1 MALSQ
6 SPRKVPLP
14 PDDDAP
20 PRLKTRSTG
29 SNVTKRVFLCGV
41 VVEGADTGRELAQD
55 VQDLVASLG
64 DPMDMESEPLSPSSS
79 QQQANLSSIGARVP
93 VVTNRNAL
101 NEVVKELVNT
111 ERTYVKRL
119 RILKTDYADP
129 LRSFARSKET
139 AIIAAYEAKTLFGNV
154 DQLLPVNEAF
164 LTDLEKMERMAHKGG
179 PGVGD
184 VALKHFKKLK
194 GFEHYRQYYAK
205 REEAQRIFEHEI
217 KKSSRFA
224 EYIDRVKYST
234 ADARNKVGLREL
246 LMEPVQRIPRY
257 TLLFRTML
265 KHMSATDPQR
275 APLLEADEIASR
287 IALAE
292 TDDQTKRA
300 ATLYSL
306 AGAIEDFP
314 VALVSNS
321 RHFITCIDVQD
332 VIAPDP
338 FMPMSSSGPAAAIIL
353 HCTLFLFDD
362 KLVIVKRPAEKS
374 GRALAGVDDA
384 EKVAKPGRNT
394 KKTSLVCKGVIDIT
408 DVVVSD
414 VGGADF
420 HIYLEN
426 PPMDVSERW
435 AGRQF
440 RSLSVVFPPSP
451 VHLDPQRT
459 ESEKQ
464 CFLEQLWAAQA
475 RFRTRAGRSVILQ
488 GKEREV
494 ENRGGRI
501 TRAQTY
507 FNVYTRTSFLQEP
520 KKTKIVMHVDPEGVA
535 DAIPFGSHS
544 PPYVVVRVQ
553 PMAGELSRYTVTSSS
568 PDDEPEE
575 DIMQTSRIP
584 ERIVQTIHQYGLF
597 KFSTGNVSR
606 PTTPTASRSR
616 AAIFG
621 LDVIS
626 RNLFGARPGSSMGDF
641 FGGSMN
647 GHRRARTAD
656 SRNSTLTGTTS
667 TSGSSIGRFSRTSV
681 TTAATSIGDDEPS
694 YTGSFSKS
702 TSGRARS
709 LSRGAKKLVKRAKS
723 PFSADPTSEPESPA
737 RPKDKGKGSYSRRRS
752 MSTGQVDVFETDGYS
767 DWDGGEPEDALR
779 LRLRRIATMDESERD
794 LAMRLELARRNSKN
808 QHGKELPH
816 VAMEEPSEET
826 IYEDEPPPSL
836 RPLSRASRLSRSLP
850 EVPQDVASL
859 RSGTPTLRAPSPLP
873 SRPSSPDERNGR
885 PLSRNSSDRS
895 DRRPL
900 GPRSPSP
907 LLPRSPAMLPTSLSS
922 VEANLETT
930 LVDVLPTTPS
940 RPLPPTTT
948 TPIPRSKRQPFE
960 PIRAANREATP
971 RAAEAVEEPKKPQSS
986 VQPLSVKKKSS
997 VRSNASTVLAVSP
1010 SAARRNSGTRRVSP
1024 MGKNVFANSSPRR
1037 VSGQR
1042 ANKLPSLL
1050 ETLDASENMDAA
1062 DVDRLIR
1069 VAETTK
1075 TDIESSRRAL
1085 KRIRLQTDRIMFAS
1099 PVRNAVAEWEA
1110 RPVSPV
1116 KTLRTPQR
1124 ATPPPAA
1131 PSAVTKEAQA
1141 RREEMMQAIG
1151 RRSGGTPRARPTT
1164 MLETSSSLSSIS
1176 SGDGAG
1182 SSAQTQEIARK
1193 IEEEVREAEE
1203 NLVRALQNQEQVSA
1217 GMKTLLAQLQEVETR
1232 RHLSSRATMLTG
1244 GTSQKTSQLT
1254 AVKAELQSS
1263 QRQREVVKDLLDDK
1277 HIEVEVLYEVSPAR
1291 APESLRADGD
1301 QSFNE
1306 ELESM
1311 YNDAGLPEDEA
1322 WAAMTRDLKAAK
1334 RSEKAAHHENYQLK
1348 RRIEE
1353 LEMQQEHMYDITRRV
1368 QRMRCQPQWIFLGA
1382 DGEQGHC
1389 CMVISIAFES
1399 VKKGFKMS
1407 T

>member
-14 PDDDAP
+14 PDDDYQ

-29 SNVTKRVFLCGV
+29 SNVTRRVFLCGV
-41 VVEGADTGRELAQD
+41 VVEGADSGRELSQD

-64 DPMDMESEPLSPSSS
+64 EPMDLESEPLSPSSS
-79 QQQANLSSIGARVP
+79 QQQANLSHIGSRVP
-93 VVTNRNAL
+93 AVTNRDAL
-101 NEVVKELVNT
+101 NEVIKELVNT

-129 LRSFARSKET
+129 LRNFARSKET
-139 AIIAAYEAKTLFGNV
+139 AIIAAYEAKTLFGNI

-205 REEAQRIFEHEI
+205 REEAQRLFEHEI

-257 TLLFRTML
+257 TLMFRTML
-265 KHMSATDPQR
+265 KHMAATDPQR
-275 APLLEADEIASR
+275 APLQEADEIASR

-306 AGAIEDFP
+306 ASAIDDFP
-314 VALVSNS
+314 VSLVSNS
-321 RHFITCIDVQD
+321 RHFIACIDVQD

-338 FMPMSSSGPAAAIIL
+338 FMPVSSSGPAAAIVL

-374 GRALAGVDDA
+374 GRTLAGLDEV
-384 EKVAKPGRNT
+384 EKVTKNGPHGRSN
-394 KKTSLVCKGVIDIT
+394 KKTGLACRGVVDIT
-408 DVVVSD
+408 DVVATD

-451 VHLDPQRT
+451 VYLNPQRT
-459 ESEKQ
+459 ESEKHR
-464 CFLEQLWAAQA
+464 FLEQLWDAQA
-475 RFRTRAGRSVILQ
+475 RFRTRAGRSVVLR
-488 GKEREV
+488 GDEREV

-520 KKTKIVMHVDPEGVA
+520 KKTKVVMHVDPMGVA
-535 DAIPFGSHS
+535 DAIPFGSHA
-544 PPYVVVRVQ
+544 PPFVVVRVQ
-553 PMAGELSRYTVTSSS
+553 PMAGELSRYTVTSSD

-626 RNLFGARPGSSMGDF
+626 RNLFGARPGSGVGDF
-641 FGGSMN
+641 FAGSMN

-656 SRNSTLTGTTS
+656 SRNSTLTGSAS
-667 TSGSSIGRFSRTSV
+667 TAGSSIGRLSRTSN
-681 TTAATSIGDDEPS
+681 TTAATSVMDDDS
-694 YTGSFSKS
+694 MHAGSFSKS

-723 PFSADPTSEPESPA
+723 PFGADPTSEPESPA
-737 RPKDKGKGSYSRRRS
+737 RPKDKGKGSYARRRS
-752 MSTGQVDVFETDGYS
+752 MSTGQADAFEADS
-767 DWDGGEPEDALR
+767 DWEADDR
-779 LRLRRIATMDESERD
+779 HSRLRRMVPMDESERD
-794 LAMRLELARRNSKN
+794 LTMRLELARRNSQN
-808 QHGKELPH
+808 QHGKEVVH
-816 VAMEEPSEET
+816 AGMEKPSEET

-836 RPLSRASRLSRSLP
+836 RPGSRMSRSLP
-850 EVPQDVASL
+850 EVPHEAESF

-873 SRPSSPDERNGR
+873 SRPGSPDERNGR

-907 LLPRSPAMLPTSLSS
+907 LPPRSPTALATSLPSLDTD
-922 VEANLETT
+922 LETT
-930 LVDVLPTTPS
+930 LVNVAVPSTPS
-940 RPLPPTTT
+940 RPLPPT

-960 PIRAANREATP
+960 PVRSINHELTP
-971 RAAEAVEEPKKPQSS
+971 RARENAEEPQKPPSV
-986 VQPLSVKKKSS
+986 VQPLSVKKKNS
-997 VRSNASTVLAVSP
+997 VRSNASTISVGSP
-1010 SAARRNSGTRRVSP
+1010 GTGRRNSGNRRVSP
-1024 MGKNVFANSSPRR
+1024 LGKGPFASGSPRR

-1042 ANKLPSLL
+1042 VAKLPSLL
-1050 ETLDASENMDAA
+1050 ESLDTTQNIEVSK
-1062 DVDRLIR
+1062 VDCLIR
-1069 VAETTK
+1069 LAETTK
-1075 TDIESSRRAL
+1075 EDIEGSRRAL
-1085 KRIRLQTDRIMFAS
+1085 KRIRLETEKITSAS
-1099 PVRNAVAEWEA
+1099 PVRSAVAEWES
-1110 RPVSPV
+1110 RPISPV
-1116 KTLRTPQR
+1116 KGLRTPQKG
-1124 ATPPPAA
+1124 TPPSAA
-1131 PSAVTKEAQA
+1131 PPPLTKEAQA

-1151 RRSGGTPRARPTT
+1151 RRVADGGSGTPRARPLT
-1164 MLETSSSLSSIS
+1164 MVESSSSSSSLFSTN
-1176 SGDGAG
+1176 SGNSPLAKDA
-1182 SSAQTQEIARK
+1182 ARK
-1193 IEEEVREAEE
+1193 IEDFVAEAEDR
-1203 NLVRALQNQEQVSA
+1203 LARAVQNQEEVTS
-1217 GMKTLLAQLQEVETR
+1217 GMKDIIAQLQE
-1232 RHLSSRATMLTG
+1232 
-1244 GTSQKTSQLT
+1244 KTSQLT
-1254 AVKAELQSS
+1254 SAKVELQSS
-1263 QRQREVVKDLLDDK
+1263 QRQREVMKSLLDGSSA
-1277 HIEVEVLYEVSPAR
+1277 EVEVLYE
-1291 APESLRADGD
+1291 
-1301 QSFNE
+1301 SFNE
-1306 ELESM
+1306 ELDNM

-1322 WAAMTRDLKAAK
+1322 WAAMTRDLKATK
-1334 RSEKAAHHENYQLK
+1334 RAEKAAQYENYQLK
-1348 RRIEE
+1348 RRIAE
-1353 LEMQQEHMYDITRRV
+1353 LEMQQD
-1368 QRMRCQPQWIFLGA
+1368 QWAQILRAHGL
-1382 DGEQGHC
+1382 
-1389 CMVISIAFES
+1389 IP
-1399 VKKGFKMS
+1399 
-1407 T
+1407 

>member
-14 PDDDAP
+14 PDNDCQS
-20 PRLKTRSTG
+20 RLKARSTG
-29 SNVTKRVFLCGV
+29 SNITRRVFLCGV
-41 VVEGADTGRELAQD
+41 VVEGADTGRELSQD

-64 DPMDMESEPLSPSSS
+64 EPMDMESEPLSPSSS
-79 QQQANLSSIGARVP
+79 QQQANLSSIGSRVP
-93 VVTNRNAL
+93 AVTNWDAL
-101 NEVVKELVNT
+101 NEVIKELVNT

-129 LRSFARSKET
+129 LRNFARSKET

-154 DQLLPVNEAF
+154 DTLLPVNEAF
-164 LTDLEKMERMAHKGG
+164 LTDLEKMERTAHKGG

-184 VALKHFKKLK
+184 VALRHFKTLK
-194 GFEHYRQYYAK
+194 GFENYRQYYAK
-205 REEAQRIFEHEI
+205 REEAQRIFEHEV

-257 TLLFRTML
+257 TLMFRTML

-306 AGAIEDFP
+306 TSAIDDFP

-321 RHFITCIDVQD
+321 RHFVTCIDVQD

-338 FMPMSSSGPAAAIIL
+338 FMPVSSTGPAAALIL

-374 GRALAGVDDA
+374 GRTLAGLDEI
-384 EKVAKPGRNT
+384 EKVTKVGVHGRSA
-394 KKTSLVCKGVIDIT
+394 KKTGLVCKGVVDIT
-408 DVVVSD
+408 DVVATD
-414 VGGADF
+414 VDGADF

-451 VHLDPQRT
+451 VYLNPQRT

-464 CFLEQLWAAQA
+464 RFLEQLWDAQA
-475 RFRTRAGRSVILQ
+475 RFRTRAGRSVVLRSE
-488 GKEREV
+488 EREV

-501 TRAQTY
+501 TKAQTY
-507 FNVYTRTSFLQEP
+507 FNVYTRTSFLQEH
-520 KKTKIVMHVDPEGVA
+520 KKTKIVMHVDPTGVA
-535 DAIPFGSHS
+535 DAIPFGSHA

-553 PMAGELSRYTVTSSS
+553 PMAGELSRYTVTSSD

-575 DIMQTSRIP
+575 DIMQTGRIP
-584 ERIVQTIHQYGLF
+584 ERILQTIHQYGLF

-626 RNLFGARPGSSMGDF
+626 RNLFGARPGSGMGDF

-656 SRNSTLTGTTS
+656 SRNSTLTGTAS
-667 TSGSSIGRFSRTSV
+667 TSGSSLGRFSRTST
-681 TTAATSIGDDEPS
+681 TTAATSVMDEEPS

-723 PFSADPTSEPESPA
+723 PFNADPTSEPESPA
-737 RPKDKGKGSYSRRRS
+737 RPKDKGKGSHSRRRS
-752 MSTGQVDVFETDGYS
+752 MSTGQADVLEAEGYSEWETD
-767 DWDGGEPEDALR
+767 EPESER
-779 LRLRRIATMDESERD
+779 RSRLRRIAQMDESERD
-794 LAMRLELARRNSKN
+794 LTMRLELARRNSQN
-808 QHGKELPH
+808 QHGKEVMH
-816 VAMEEPSEET
+816 AGMEQPSEET
-826 IYEDEPPPSL
+826 IYEDDPPPSF

-850 EVPQDVASL
+850 DVPPEVESL

-873 SRPSSPDERNGR
+873 SRPSSLDGRNGR
-885 PLSRNSSDRS
+885 SLSRNSSDRS
-895 DRRPL
+895 ERRPL

-907 LLPRSPAMLPTSLSS
+907 LPPRSPTLLAANLSS
-922 VEANLETT
+922 VEADLETT
-930 LVDVLPTTPS
+930 LVNVALPSTPS
-940 RPLPPTTT
+940 RPLPPA

-960 PIRAANREATP
+960 PVRSANREVTP
-971 RAAEAVEEPKKPQSS
+971 RAAEKAEEPQKPQNT

-997 VRSNASTVLAVSP
+997 VRSNAPTISAGSP
-1010 SAARRNSGTRRVSP
+1010 GSGRRGSGTRRVSP
-1024 MGKNVFANSSPRR
+1024 LGKGVFANESPRR
-1037 VSGQR
+1037 ASGGR
-1042 ANKLPSLL
+1042 VTKLPSLL
-1050 ETLDASENMDAA
+1050 ESLDAAENMDAA
-1062 DVDRLIR
+1062 EMDRLIR
-1069 VAETTK
+1069 LAETTK
-1075 TDIESSRRAL
+1075 QDIDLSRRAL
-1085 KRIRLQTDRIMFAS
+1085 KRIRLEVDKITSTS
-1099 PVRNAVAEWEA
+1099 PVRSAVAEWEC

-1116 KTLRTPQR
+1116 KGLRTPQR
-1124 ATPPPAA
+1124 ATPPSAASPAL
-1131 PSAVTKEAQA
+1131 TKEAQA
-1141 RREEMMQAIG
+1141 RREEMIQAIG
-1151 RRSGGTPRARPTT
+1151 KRVAEGGGGTPRARPFT
-1164 MLETSSSLSSIS
+1164 MVESSSSSSSVLSAGGIGNSPKTEDLARQI
-1176 SGDGAG
+1176 GDAV
-1182 SSAQTQEIARK
+1182 T
-1193 IEEEVREAEE
+1193 EADEK
-1203 NLVRALQNQEQVSA
+1203 LARALQNQTEVA
-1217 GMKTLLAQLQEVETR
+1217 TGVKTLVAQLQDRTAQ
-1232 RHLSSRATMLTG
+1232 L
-1244 GTSQKTSQLT
+1244 GT
-1254 AVKAELQSS
+1254 VKVELQSS
-1263 QRQREVVKDLLDDK
+1263 QRQRELVKQLLEDNTA
-1277 HIEVEVLYEVSPAR
+1277 EVQVIYE
-1291 APESLRADGD
+1291 
-1301 QSFNE
+1301 SFNE
-1306 ELESM
+1306 ELASM

-1334 RSEKAAHHENYQLK
+1334 RSEKAVQQENYHLK
-1348 RRIEE
+1348 RRIAD
-1353 LEMQQEHMYDITRRV
+1353 LEMQQE
-1368 QRMRCQPQWIFLGA
+1368 QWAQILRAHGL
-1382 DGEQGHC
+1382 
-1389 CMVISIAFES
+1389 IP
-1399 VKKGFKMS
+1399 
-1407 T
+1407 

>member
-14 PDDDAP
+14 PDEDYQ
-20 PRLKTRSTG
+20 PRPKARSTG
-29 SNVTKRVFLCGV
+29 SNITRRVFLCGV
-41 VVEGADTGRELAQD
+41 VVEGADSGRELSQD

-64 DPMDMESEPLSPSSS
+64 EPMDLESEPLSPSSS
-79 QQQANLSSIGARVP
+79 QQQANLSHIGSRVP
-93 VVTNRNAL
+93 AVTNRDAL
-101 NEVVKELVNT
+101 NEVIKELVNT

-129 LRSFARSKET
+129 LRNFARSKET
-139 AIIAAYEAKTLFGNV
+139 AIIAAYEAKTLFGNI

-184 VALKHFKKLK
+184 VALKHFKKLR

-205 REEAQRIFEHEI
+205 REEAQRLFEHEV

-257 TLLFRTML
+257 TLMFRTML
-265 KHMSATDPQR
+265 KHMAATDPQR

-306 AGAIEDFP
+306 ASAIEDFP
-314 VALVSNS
+314 VSLVSNS
-321 RHFITCIDVQD
+321 RHFIGCIDVQD

-338 FMPMSSSGPAAAIIL
+338 FMPISSSGPAAAIIL
-353 HCTLFLFDD
+353 HGTLFLFDD

-374 GRALAGVDDA
+374 GRALAGLDEV
-384 EKVAKPGRNT
+384 EKVTKNGPHGR
-394 KKTSLVCKGVIDIT
+394 KKTGLQCRGVVDIT
-408 DVVVSD
+408 DIVATD

-420 HIYLEN
+420 HMYLEN

-451 VHLDPQRT
+451 VYLNPQRT
-459 ESEKQ
+459 ESEKHR
-464 CFLEQLWAAQA
+464 FLEQLWDAQA
-475 RFRTRAGRSVILQ
+475 RFRTRAGRSVVLR
-488 GKEREV
+488 GDEREV

-520 KKTKIVMHVDPEGVA
+520 KKTKIVMHVDPMGVA
-535 DAIPFGSHS
+535 DAVPFGSHA
-544 PPYVVVRVQ
+544 PPFVVVRVQ
-553 PMAGELSRYTVTSSS
+553 PMAGELSRYTVTSSD

-597 KFSTGNVSR
+597 KLSTGNVSR

-626 RNLFGARPGSSMGDF
+626 RNLFGARPGSGMGDF
-641 FGGSMN
+641 FAGSMN

-656 SRNSTLTGTTS
+656 SRNSTLTGSVS
-667 TSGSSIGRFSRTSV
+667 TAGSSIGRFSHTSA
-681 TTAATSIGDDEPS
+681 TTAATSVDDDS
-694 YTGSFSKS
+694 MHAGSFSKS

-723 PFSADPTSEPESPA
+723 PFNTEPTSEPESPA

-752 MSTGQVDVFETDGYS
+752 MSTGQADVFEADS
-767 DWDGGEPEDALR
+767 DWETDDR
-779 LRLRRIATMDESERD
+779 HSRSRRMVPMDESERD
-794 LAMRLELARRNSKN
+794 LTMRLELARRNSQN
-808 QHGKELPH
+808 QHGKEVIH
-816 VAMEEPSEET
+816 AGMEAPSEET

-836 RPLSRASRLSRSLP
+836 RPSSRMSKMSRSLP
-850 EVPQDVASL
+850 EVPQQAESL

-873 SRPSSPDERNGR
+873 SRPGSPDERNGR

-895 DRRPL
+895 DKRPL

-907 LLPRSPAMLPTSLSS
+907 LPPKSPTQLTTGLPSS
-922 VEANLETT
+922 ETDLETT
-930 LVDVLPTTPS
+930 LVNVAVPSTPS
-940 RPLPPTTT
+940 RPLPPT

-960 PIRAANREATP
+960 PLTP
-971 RAAEAVEEPKKPQSS
+971 RARENVEEPQKPPSV
-986 VQPLSVKKKSS
+986 VQPLSVKKKNS
-997 VRSNASTVLAVSP
+997 VRSNASTISMGSP
-1010 SAARRNSGTRRVSP
+1010 ATGRRNSGSRRVSP
-1024 MGKNVFANSSPRR
+1024 LGKGPFANGSPRR

-1042 ANKLPSLL
+1042 VAKLPSLL
-1050 ETLDASENMDAA
+1050 ESLDTTENLEVSK
-1062 DVDRLIR
+1062 VDRLIR
-1069 VAETTK
+1069 LAETTK
-1075 TDIESSRRAL
+1075 EDIEGSRRAL
-1085 KRIRLQTDRIMFAS
+1085 KRIRLETERITSAS
-1099 PVRNAVAEWEA
+1099 PVRSAVAEWES
-1110 RPVSPV
+1110 RPISPV
-1116 KTLRTPQR
+1116 KGLRTPQKG
-1124 ATPPPAA
+1124 TPPSAA
-1131 PSAVTKEAQA
+1131 PPPLTKEAQA
-1141 RREEMMQAIG
+1141 RRDEMMQAIG
-1151 RRSGGTPRARPTT
+1151 RRVADGGSGTPRARPLT
-1164 MLETSSSLSSIS
+1164 MVESSS
-1176 SGDGAG
+1176 
-1182 SSAQTQEIARK
+1182 SSASLFSANSGNSPLATDAARK
-1193 IEEEVREAEE
+1193 IEDYVVEAEDRLARAAQNHEEVT
-1203 NLVRALQNQEQVSA
+1203 S
-1217 GMKTLLAQLQEVETR
+1217 GMKDILAQLQEK
-1232 RHLSSRATMLTG
+1232 S
-1244 GTSQKTSQLT
+1244 SQLT
-1254 AVKAELQSS
+1254 SAKAELQSS
-1263 QRQREVVKDLLDDK
+1263 QRQREVMKSLLDRSSA
-1277 HIEVEVLYEVSPAR
+1277 EVEVLYE
-1291 APESLRADGD
+1291 
-1301 QSFNE
+1301 SFNE
-1306 ELESM
+1306 ELDNM
-1311 YNDAGLPEDEA
+1311 FNDAGLPEDEA
-1322 WAAMTRDLKAAK
+1322 WTAMTRDLKAAK
-1334 RSEKAAHHENYQLK
+1334 RAEKAVQHENYQLK
-1348 RRIEE
+1348 RRIAE
-1353 LEMQQEHMYDITRRV
+1353 LEMQQD
-1368 QRMRCQPQWIFLGA
+1368 QWAQILRAHGL
-1382 DGEQGHC
+1382 
-1389 CMVISIAFES
+1389 IP
-1399 VKKGFKMS
+1399 
-1407 T
+1407 

>member
-1 MALSQ
+1 MALTQ

-14 PDDDAP
+14 PDEDGP
-20 PRLKTRSTG
+20 PRPKLRAAG

-41 VVEGADTGRELAQD
+41 VVEGADSGRELSQD

-64 DPMDMESEPLSPSSS
+64 EPMDMESEQLSPSSS
-79 QQQANLSSIGARVP
+79 QQQANLSSIGARMP
-93 VVTNRNAL
+93 AVTNRDAL
-101 NEVVKELVNT
+101 NEVIKELVNT

-139 AIIAAYEAKTLFGNV
+139 AIIHPYEAKTLFGNI

-184 VALKHFKKLK
+184 IALKHFKRLR

-205 REEAQRIFEHEI
+205 REEAQRIFENEI
-217 KKSSRFA
+217 KKASRFA

-275 APLLEADEIASR
+275 VPLLEADEIASR

-374 GRALAGVDDA
+374 GRALAGVDEV
-384 EKVAKPGRNT
+384 EKVTKLGRSS
-394 KKTSLVCKGVIDIT
+394 KKTGLVCKGVVDIT

-420 HIYLEN
+420 HIYLET

-451 VHLDPQRT
+451 VYLDPQRT

-464 CFLEQLWAAQA
+464 CFLEQLWDAQA
-475 RFRTRAGRSVILQ
+475 RFRTRAGRSVILR
-488 GKEREV
+488 GEEREV

-501 TRAQTY
+501 TRAQAY

-520 KKTKIVMHVDPEGVA
+520 KKTKIVMHVDPVGVA
-535 DAIPFGSHS
+535 DAIPFGSHA

-553 PMAGELSRYTVTSSS
+553 PMAGELSRYTVTSSD

-626 RNLFGARPGSSMGDF
+626 RNLFGARPGSGMGDF

-647 GHRRARTAD
+647 GHRRSRTAD
-656 SRNSTLTGTTS
+656 SRNSTLTGTAS
-667 TSGSSIGRFSRTSV
+667 TSGSSIGRFSRTSA

-694 YTGSFSKS
+694 YSGSFSKS

-723 PFSADPTSEPESPA
+723 PFAADPTSEPESPA

-752 MSTGQVDVFETDGYS
+752 MSTGQADVFEAEGYS
-767 DWDGGEPEDALR
+767 DWEGGEPAEDMLR
-779 LRLRRIATMDESERD
+779 SRLRRIAHMDESERD
-794 LAMRLELARRNSKN
+794 LTMRLELARRNSQN
-808 QHGKELPH
+808 QHGKEVPRGG
-816 VAMEEPSEET
+816 MEEPSEET

-873 SRPSSPDERNGR
+873 SRPSSPDGRNEQS
-885 PLSRNSSDRS
+885 LSRNSSDRS

-907 LLPRSPAMLPTSLSS
+907 LPRSPTLLPTSLSS
-922 VEANLETT
+922 VGANLETT

-940 RPLPPTTT
+940 RPLPPPT

-960 PIRAANREATP
+960 PLRSANREVTP
-971 RAAEAVEEPKKPQSS
+971 RASEPAEEPKKPQGV
-986 VQPLSVKKKSS
+986 VQPLSVKKKTS
-997 VRSNASTVLAVSP
+997 VRSNASTVPASSP
-1010 SAARRNSGTRRVSP
+1010 GAARRNSGTRRVSP
-1024 MGKNVFANSSPRR
+1024 MGKSAFANGSPRR

-1042 ANKLPSLL
+1042 ATKLPSLL
-1050 ETLDASENMDAA
+1050 ETLDASENMDVTE
-1062 DVDRLIR
+1062 VDRLIR

-1085 KRIRLQTDRIMFAS
+1085 KRIRLETDRIISAS

-1116 KTLRTPQR
+1116 KALRTPQR
-1124 ATPPPAA
+1124 ATPP
-1131 PSAVTKEAQA
+1131 SAGPPPLTKEAQA
-1141 RREEMMQAIG
+1141 RHEEMMQAIG
-1151 RRSGGTPRARPTT
+1151 RRGGGTPRARPVT
-1164 MLETSSSLSSIS
+1164 MLESSSSLSSIS
-1176 SGDGAG
+1176 SSEGAG
-1182 SSAQTQEIARK
+1182 SSVQAQEMAQK
-1193 IEEEVREAEE
+1193 IEADVKEAEE
-1203 NLVRALQNQEQVSA
+1203 NLVRALQNQEQVTA
-1217 GMKTLLAQLQEVETR
+1217 GMKTLLTQLQEKTTQ
-1232 RHLSSRATMLTG
+1232 LS
-1244 GTSQKTSQLT
+1244 
-1254 AVKAELQSS
+1254 AVKAELQST
-1263 QRQREVVKDLLDDK
+1263 QRQREVVKELLDNKDA
-1277 HIEVEVLYEVSPAR
+1277 EVQVLYE
-1291 APESLRADGD
+1291 
-1301 QSFNE
+1301 SFNE
-1306 ELESM
+1306 ELDSM

-1334 RSEKAAHHENYQLK
+1334 RSEKAVQHENYQLK

-1353 LEMQQEHMYDITRRV
+1353 LEMQQE
-1368 QRMRCQPQWIFLGA
+1368 QWAHILRAHGL
-1382 DGEQGHC
+1382 
-1389 CMVISIAFES
+1389 IP
-1399 VKKGFKMS
+1399 
-1407 T
+1407 